1 METPVI
7 ATGFVALDAT
17 INSLKLKEARTDTK
31 TSVQTRCPACQCETI
46 QSLFTVPDHE
56 YNLEYQAQYARC
68 RECSSFFQ
76 SPMPDLNELS
86 RFYPGTYHSFDTHG
100 ILSKLKHR
108 QRLRRLR
115 SLVDSDP
122 ISLLDYGCGTGA
134 FIKEA
139 AKEMPDSVF
148 YGYEINSTDRKEVL
162 ADEQIILLKGS
173 FDYLLDEL
181 PLCDIITLNHVIEH
195 LPDPLKVLS
204 TLRRKLKPDGVLE
217 GQTPAADSLEQ
228 RIFKTGWSGFHA
240 PRHTV
245 IFSRKGLMKMLKRAG
260 FSKNAITPAF
270 NPAGIAISL
279 ASLPHANSGGH
290 IRRKGFSWLFCVA
303 LATFLY
309 PLDLLSGLPGI
320 INFSARA
327 E

>member
-1 METPVI
+1 
-7 ATGFVALDAT
+7 
-17 INSLKLKEARTDTK
+17 
-31 TSVQTRCPACQCETI
+31 
-46 QSLFTVPDHE
+46 
-56 YNLEYQAQYARC
+56 
-68 RECSSFFQ
+68 
-76 SPMPDLNELS
+76 MPDLNELS
-86 RFYPGTYHSFDTHG
+86 RFYPATYHSFDTEG
-100 ILSKLKHR
+100 VLSKLKHR

-115 SLVDSDP
+115 SLVDSDA
-122 ISLLDYGCGTGA
+122 ITLLDYGCGSGA
-134 FIKEA
+134 FIKQS
-139 AKEMPDSVF
+139 AKHMPHGTL
-148 YGYEINSTDRKEVL
+148 YGYDINSTDQKEIL
-162 ADEQIILLKGS
+162 AEGRVIILKGS

-204 TLRRKLKPDGVLE
+204 TLRQKLKPDGVLE

-245 IFSRKGLMKMLKRAG
+245 IFSKRGLMKILKHAG
-260 FSKNAITPAF
+260 FSENQITPAF

-279 ASLPHANSGGH
+279 ASLPQANSGGY
-290 IRRKGFSWLFCVA
+290 IRRKGFPWLFCVA
-303 LATFLY
+303 LATFFY

-320 INFSARA
+320 VNFSAKT